1 MRKVADLHLHTTASD
16 GSWTPSELVVAA
28 AAAGISCIAVTDHDT
43 VDGVHEALGA
53 GSLHGV
59 EVIAGVE
66 LSTVL
71 GGSEVHLLGYLIDPE
86 HDELRS
92 TLDVYRR
99 ERERRIHRIVDRL
112 ADAGLILTADE
123 VFALAGGGSPGRPH
137 VARVLVERGYAR
149 SVSDAFDKWLAK
161 GRPGYVARARL
172 ELPDAV
178 GLVHRAGGLAV
189 CAHPGLLP
197 DGGLLDAAVACGI
210 DGLEVVH
217 SEHDQALQARFDRYA
232 RAAGLARTGGSD
244 AHGPGVKDR
253 VRLGDHTVPYEWVEE
268 LYRLRREKNE
278 Q

>member
-99 ERERRIHRIVDRL
+99 ERERGIHRIVDRL
-112 ADAGLILTADE
+112 AGAGLILTADE

-137 VARVLVERGYAR
+137 VARVLVEPVRR

-161 GRPGYVARARL
+161 GWPGYVAARL
-172 ELPDAV
+172 SFRMPW
-178 GLVHRAGGLAV
+178 GLHRAGRLAV
-189 CAHPGLLP
+189 CAH
-197 DGGLLDAAVACGI
+197 
-210 DGLEVVH
+210 
-217 SEHDQALQARFDRYA
+217 
-232 RAAGLARTGGSD
+232 
-244 AHGPGVKDR
+244 
-253 VRLGDHTVPYEWVEE
+253 
-268 LYRLRREKNE
+268 
-278 Q
+278 

>member
-112 ADAGLILTADE
+112 AGAGLILTADE
-123 VFALAGGGSPGRPH
+123 VFALAGGAVPADHTSHGFWSSAGTPGPCPTPLTSGSPRDGR
-137 VARVLVERGYAR
+137 AT
-149 SVSDAFDKWLAK
+149 WLA
-161 GRPGYVARARL
+161 PGWSFRMPWGLCIEPAGWQSAL
-172 ELPDAV
+172 TPD
-178 GLVHRAGGLAV
+178 
-189 CAHPGLLP
+189 CCPT
-197 DGGLLDAAVACGI
+197 AACWTPR
-210 DGLEVVH
+210 
-217 SEHDQALQARFDRYA
+217 SP
-232 RAAGLARTGGSD
+232 AASM
-244 AHGPGVKDR
+244 V
-253 VRLGDHTVPYEWVEE
+253 
-268 LYRLRREKNE
+268 
-278 Q
+278 